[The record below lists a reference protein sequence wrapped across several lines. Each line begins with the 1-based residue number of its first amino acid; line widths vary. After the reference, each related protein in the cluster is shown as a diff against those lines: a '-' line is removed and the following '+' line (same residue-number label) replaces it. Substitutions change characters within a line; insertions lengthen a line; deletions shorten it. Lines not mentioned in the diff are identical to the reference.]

1 MPRMGGGHGIHS
13 QQNSRKKLLFA
24 ASILS
29 LCFLLSQ
36 GQAGTIPVMVEPPMP
51 REGDTVTLKP
61 GTIPENS
68 VTCRWYRGE
77 AADANVIVIF
87 FFFPSPGEEK
97 GPAYTG
103 RETVDSSCSLQI
115 TDLKSNYSGTYR
127 LSFDGP
133 GITATGSA
141 NITVIE
147 KLSQPILSPANY
159 VALENENITLYC
171 NISSGNAFNISWYR
185 NSGPVSP
192 EADISEN
199 KKNLTLRN
207 FTNADAGIY
216 TCVASNQLSSETSNP
231 SSITLA
237 YGPVDIKV
245 EPAGVITLKL
255 ASKLDLLCTADSNP
269 AAQFQWFI
277 NGTVQ
282 HVTNNRF
289 SVDSVAWKDGGN
301 YTCQANNT
309 VTKNHALVSVIVKV
323 TNQGP
328 SLSSPGGLGGGA
340 IAGIVLGS
348 LAVTLALTGTL
359 FYFFCRGRHQNVKT
373 DSPVIIAPNLY
384 ENILPSGPVRTGANP
399 ESSSGTSQTYE
410 TLQFRDQ
417 AVYQEIK

>member
-1 MPRMGGGHGIHS
+1 MPRMGGGHGVHS

-29 LCFLLSQ
+29 SCFLLSQ
-36 GQAGTIPVMVEPPMP
+36 GQTETIAVTVEPAMP

-61 GTIPENS
+61 GTIPENPII
-68 VTCRWYRGE
+68 CRWFRGE
-77 AADANVIVIF
+77 AAEANLVISF
-87 FFFPSPGEEK
+87 FFFPSPGNIK

-159 VALENENITLYC
+159 VALENENIILYC
-171 NISSGNAFNISWYR
+171 NISSSTAFSISWFR
-185 NSGPVSP
+185 NGEPVSP

-207 FTNADAGIY
+207 FTSANAGIY
-216 TCVASNQLSSETSNP
+216 TCVASNQINSETSNP

-237 YGPVDIKV
+237 
-245 EPAGVITLKL
+245 
-255 ASKLDLLCTADSNP
+255 C
-269 AAQFQWFI
+269 
-277 NGTVQ
+277 
-282 HVTNNRF
+282 
-289 SVDSVAWKDGGN
+289 
-301 YTCQANNT
+301 
-309 VTKNHALVSVIVKV
+309 
-323 TNQGP
+323 P

-340 IAGIVLGS
+340 IAGIVLAS

>member
-1 MPRMGGGHGIHS
+1 MPRMGGGHGVHS

-29 LCFLLSQ
+29 SCFLLSQ
-36 GQAGTIPVMVEPPMP
+36 GQTETIAVTVEPAMP

-61 GTIPENS
+61 GTIPENPII
-68 VTCRWYRGE
+68 CRWFRGE
-77 AADANVIVIF
+77 AAEANLVISF
-87 FFFPSPGEEK
+87 FFFPSPGNIK

-141 NITVIE
+141 NITVI
-147 KLSQPILSPANY
+147 
-159 VALENENITLYC
+159 
-171 NISSGNAFNISWYR
+171 
-185 NSGPVSP
+185 
-192 EADISEN
+192 
-199 KKNLTLRN
+199 
-207 FTNADAGIY
+207 
-216 TCVASNQLSSETSNP
+216 
-231 SSITLA
+231 
-237 YGPVDIKV
+237 
-245 EPAGVITLKL
+245 
-255 ASKLDLLCTADSNP
+255 
-269 AAQFQWFI
+269 
-277 NGTVQ
+277 
-282 HVTNNRF
+282 
-289 SVDSVAWKDGGN
+289 
-301 YTCQANNT
+301 
-309 VTKNHALVSVIVKV
+309 
-323 TNQGP
+323 GP

-340 IAGIVLGS
+340 IAGIVLAS